1 MSMLYVGEDTASSA
15 MDTSGHDCFDERS
28 DVFVLDCSFPGH
40 LMETSSIRPIP
51 TVSQLILFYTV
62 EIPPEDH
69 ILLLG
74 HK

>member
-1 MSMLYVGEDTASSA
+1 MLYVGRNTASSA

-28 DVFVLDCSFPGH
+28 NVFILDCSFSRH

-51 TVSQLILFYTV
+51 IVSQLIVSFTV

>member
-1 MSMLYVGEDTASSA
+1 MESTASST

-28 DVFVLDCSFPGH
+28 DVFVFDRSFARH
-40 LMETSSIRPIP
+40 FMETSSIRAIPI
-51 TVSQLILFYTV
+51 VSQVIVFYTV
-62 EIPPEDH
+62 EIPPEGH

>member
-1 MSMLYVGEDTASSA
+1 MGEDTASSA

-28 DVFVLDCSFPGH
+28 DVFVLDCSFSGH
-40 LMETSSIRPIP
+40 LMETSSIRTIPI
-51 TVSQLILFYTV
+51 VSQVIVSFTV